1 LVLGFELHKPRIN
14 LPMTFDIVLFGATGY
29 TGRLVAEALQ
39 SVDSAPLPLRWAIAG
54 RSLEKL
60 KSVRAAIGAPESLP
74 LLVAE
79 ATDAAAIGELVR
91 QTRLVITTVG
101 PYQRYGDVLVDAC
114 AREGTDYVDLC
125 GESTWMATKIREL
138 GETAKRSGARVV
150 FSCGFDS
157 VPFDLGVV
165 FLQTEAIRRL
175 GKPLKAG
182 QGVMRVMKGGFSG
195 ETIASAMATI
205 EASERDPR
213 LAATMQDPF
222 ALTPG
227 FEGPIQP
234 DGASAKFLDSI
245 GVWSGPFVM
254 APINTKNVHRTNHL
268 LDYLWGRDFTYE
280 ERMQAGKGEQ
290 GRRRAVKM
298 ARNARWQ
305 NRLLGFPPVRWCLQ
319 RWVLPKPGE
328 GPTAQQRESG
338 QFEIVF
344 VGQAQ
349 SLRAVVT
356 GDRDPG
362 YGSTARMLAQSA
374 LCLLHE
380 ADRSVTAGGV
390 WTPGASMGML
400 LVQRLREHAGLTFEI
415 ESTAA

>member
-1 LVLGFELHKPRIN
+1 LVLGFELHKPRIK
-14 LPMTFDIVLFGATGY
+14 LLMTFDIVLFGATGY
-29 TGRLVAEALQ
+29 TGRLVAENLQ
-39 SVDSAPLPLRWAIAG
+39 SFNTAAKPLRWAMAG

-60 KSVRAAIGAPESLP
+60 KTVRAAIGAPESLP

-79 ATDAAAIGELVR
+79 ATDAVAIGELVR

-125 GESTWMATKIREL
+125 GESTWMATKVRQL
-138 GETAKRSGARVV
+138 GETAKRSGARIV

-165 FLQTEAIRRL
+165 FLQTEALRRF
-175 GKPLKAG
+175 GKPLEAV

-195 ETIASAMATI
+195 GTIASAMATI

-268 LDYLWGRDFTYE
+268 IDHLWGRDFTYE

-380 ADRSVTAGGV
+380 ADRSVTSGGV
-390 WTPGASMGML
+390 WTPGAAMGML